1 MTNLEQLFVML
12 GGVAGST
19 ALWKFFETRLK
30 IRTEQKQKMMDSSD
44 SSLYRDDMK
53 ARIEKMS
60 LDLEEANDKI
70 LALIEEVSILK
81 TENKFLK
88 REIER
93 LKEK

>member
-1 MTNLEQLFVML
+1 MTNLEQLFVLL
-12 GGVAGST
+12 GGIAGST
-19 ALWKFFETRLK
+19 ALWKFAETRLK
-30 IRTEQKQKMMDSSD
+30 IRTEQKQKEKDSSD

>member
-1 MTNLEQLFVML
+1 MTNLEQLFVLL
-12 GGVAGST
+12 GGIAGST
-19 ALWKFFETRLK
+19 ALWKFAETRLK
-30 IRTEQKQKMMDSSD
+30 IRTEQKQKMMDGSD